1 MALLDGVLYG
11 ATTSAR
17 NGVSITVNTANR
29 PRCRGVWVGTAQ
41 SYDFSFDGTNWI
53 LFQGVAAGSLLPL
66 QVVGARINSG
76 SAAPSAGDIVFL
88 Y

>member
-1 MALLDGVLYG
+1 MPIDSQLD
-11 ATTSAR
+11 SAR
-17 NGVSITVNTANR
+17 KAVSITAATADR
-29 PRCRGVWVGTAQ
+29 DRCRGVWIGTTND
-41 SYDFSFDGTNWI
+41 YDFSFDGTNWV
-53 LFQGVAAGSLLPL
+53 LFKGCSAGSCLGI